1 MNSTTIIKPPVGQQ
15 VRITSMPG
23 GLHTGKIGTV
33 SDAYSPFR
41 DTEIS
46 VTIDGKPMP
55 HQNDCWII
63 NGWEVVYPN
72 VGDKVIPLPHND
84 NWYGI
89 PDAYHNAVGTVTSV
103 SGSADI
109 SGYRYVSA
117 EFQSRQKPDDTIN
130 WSFYCWK
137 PADGH
142 TLTVSDPHRPAVGDR
157 VWLTG
162 YLTDDGITDG
172 VNYPATVQSIDGDVW
187 MVHAVAL
194 GHVATGPG
202 YVLPIDTEDTP
213 AVPVEPAIITD
224 LQEQIDELTG
234 QLARANERVE
244 ELRTRAGKWERDFNR
259 YAEAVMQEAIDRD
272 WCSEYERVMSS
283 ISGDL
288 EIGTIPE
295 REEDVDYSWE
305 ETYTVTVRR
314 YGSRSMQRGYD
325 SSDIDSAAREDNS
338 NSDASRDDIIDAI
351 REGNYSA
358 DEYVDDSAEEV

>member
-1 MNSTTIIKPPVGQQ
+1 MNTAIKPPVGQQ

-23 GLHTGKIGTV
+23 SRHTGKIGTV

-46 VTIDGKPMP
+46 VTIDGEPMP
-55 HQNDCWII
+55 HQNDCWIV
-63 NGWEVVYPN
+63 NGWEIVAPN
-72 VGDKVIPLPHND
+72 IGDKVIPLNPAD
-84 NWYGI
+84 VAI
-89 PDAYHNAVGTVTSV
+89 PANYHGKVGTVTSITPA
-103 SGSADI
+103 SGMGDRPCI
-109 SGYRYVSA
+109 EA
-117 EFQSRQKPDDTIN
+117 EFQSIQKPDDTIS
-130 WSFYCWK
+130 WSFNWWK

-142 TLTVSDPHRPAVGDR
+142 TLTVSDPYRPAVGDR

-172 VNYPATVQSIDGDVW
+172 VNYPATVQSMDGDVW
-187 MVHAVAL
+187 MVHTAAL

-202 YVLPIDTEDTP
+202 YVD
-213 AVPVEPAIITD
+213 AVDPKNNPRTLEEVMATDVVEEPMVPRR
-224 LQEQIDELTG
+224 ELD
-234 QLARANERVE
+234 RANERVAE
-244 ELRTRAGKWERDFNR
+244 YAERAAKWERDFNR
-259 YAEAVMQEAIDRD
+259 YANAVMKEAIERD

-338 NSDASRDDIIDAI
+338 NSDASRDEIIDAI
-351 REGNYSA
+351 REGNYSS
-358 DEYVDDSAEEV
+358 DEYVEDSAAEC